1 MQSAGEE
8 GMSGSE
14 AGSGSGSGSDDDE
27 YGAGSDEPDVDRKY
41 EDDMES

>member
-14 AGSGSGSGSDDDE
+14 AGSGSGSDDDE